1 MHFIKRVL
9 FCLLLLVSNHA
20 LSDVLRIAAATNLRY
35 VLPEITA
42 KFKEITGHN
51 VTVSYAASGTLTTQI
66 IHGAPFQVFLSANPA
81 YVKHLLAENRIE
93 TNVTTFAYGQLALFS
108 ATHAMLDVVKG
119 IPSIKAALLQSKLK
133 KVAIANPIHAPYGQ
147 AAKQQLEKYGLWDDI
162 QPHLLVA
169 ENASQATQFTLSSRS
184 SVGFIPFTHA
194 IQPEISKKGAFVKL
208 DSLLP
213 QQAAL
218 VSPSSEVANAFVTF
232 LSSNEAAELLTSQGF
247 LLTGDK

>member
-1 MHFIKRVL
+1 MHFTKHIL

-20 LSDVLRIAAATNLRY
+20 LSDVFRIAAATNLRY

-42 KFKEITGHN
+42 KFHETTGHN

-81 YVKHLLAENRIE
+81 YIEQLHAAKRIE
-93 TNVTTFAYGQLALFS
+93 TKVTTFAYGQLALFS

-119 IPSIKAALLQSKLK
+119 IPSIKAALQQSKLK
-133 KVAIANPIHAPYGQ
+133 KVAIANPSHAPYGQ
-147 AAKQQLEKYGLWDDI
+147 AAKEQLEKFGLWDEI
-162 QPHLLVA
+162 QAHLLVA

-194 IQPEISKKGAFVKL
+194 IQPQISKRGAFIKL

-213 QQAAL
+213 QQAA
-218 VSPSSEVANAFVTF
+218 VISPSSDVANAFVTF
-232 LSSNEAAELLTSQGF
+232 LSSNEAADILTSQGF